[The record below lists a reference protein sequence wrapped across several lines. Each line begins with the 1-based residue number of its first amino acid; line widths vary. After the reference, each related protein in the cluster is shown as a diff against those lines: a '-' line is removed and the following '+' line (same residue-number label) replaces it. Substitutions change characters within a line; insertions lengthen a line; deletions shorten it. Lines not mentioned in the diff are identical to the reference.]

1 MKNEAH
7 RKEFPNAD
15 HVTMAPGR
23 VLIHQKKC
31 NVASTIVIPDTLSA
45 EKKASLEPFDYIVQE
60 VGPIMGDYNE
70 PPCKPGDRVLLT
82 SQAINQYVI
91 AELGL
96 FDKDQRIRVIVLP
109 FDQIQGT
116 FDEK

>member
-1 MKNEAH
+1 MKNEAR
-7 RKEFPNAD
+7 RKEFKNAD

-31 NVASTIVIPDTLSA
+31 NTGSKIIIPDTLTV
-45 EKKASLEPFDYIVQE
+45 EQKAKVEPFDYIVQE
-60 VGPIMGDYNE
+60 VGPIMGDYKE

-82 SQAINQYVI
+82 SQAVNQYVI

-96 FDKDQRIRVIVLP
+96 FDKDQRIRVIILP

-116 FDEK
+116 FNEA